1 MMRVFACLLILT
13 VFGFYSNIA
22 VAESDFLNA
31 EQLKELYSGAVVE
44 GKSGRGYSYRQNYE
58 PDGTLHGEIIDS
70 GDTYKAK
77 WWIEADGQVCTE
89 TKRFGVR
96 CQKIKH
102 VSDVEFKFFTETGST
117 YTARFVNKG
126 DLAKKFAK

>member
-1 MMRVFACLLILT
+1 MRVLAGLLVLI
-13 VFGFYSNIA
+13 VFGFNSNIA

-58 PDGTLHGEIIDS
+58 PDGTLNGEIIDS
-70 GDTYKAK
+70 GKTYKAK
-77 WWIEADGQVCTE
+77 WWIEADGQACTD

-96 CQKIKH
+96 CRKVKH
-102 VSDVEFKFFTETGST
+102 VGDVEYKLFTENGST

-126 DLAKKFAK
+126 DLAEKFAK